1 MNQLKQIHAY
11 SLRNGLDHT
20 KFLIEKLLQL
30 PDLPYACTLFVQIPK
45 PSVYLYNKFIQTF
58 SSIGQPQRCWL
69 LYCQMCFQG
78 CSPNQY
84 SFTFL
89 FPACASLFNVYPGQ
103 MLHSHFCKSGFA
115 SDIFAMTA
123 LLDMYAKL
131 GMLRCARQLFD
142 EMSVR
147 DIPTWN
153 SLIAG
158 YARSGHMEAALELFN
173 KMPVRNVISWTALIS
188 GYAQHGKYAKALEMF
203 IGLENEKGTKP
214 NEVSIASV
222 LPACSQLGALDIGK
236 RIEAYARNNGFFK
249 NMYVSNAILE
259 LHARC
264 GNIEEAGRIFDEI
277 GSKRNL
283 CSWNTMIM
291 GLAVHGRCI
300 DALQLYDQMLI
311 QKMRLDDVTF
321 VGLLLACTHGGMVT
335 EGRQLFESMESKFQ
349 IAPKLEHYGCLVD
362 LLGRAGELHEAYN
375 LIQNM
380 PMAPDSVIW
389 GTLLGACSFHGNVEL
404 GEVAAESLFKLEPW
418 NPGNYVILSNIYA
431 KAGDWSGVARLRK
444 MMKGAHITKR
454 AGYSY
459 IEVGDGIH
467 EFIVEDRSHL
477 KSGEIYALLHRI
489 YAIIKLHKHAH
500 HDQNED
506 EELLN
511 S

>member
-30 PDLPYACTLFVQIPK
+30 PDLPYACTLFDQIPK

-58 SSIGQPQRCWL
+58 SSIGHPHRCWL
-69 LYCQMCFQG
+69 LYCQMCSQG
-78 CSPNQY
+78 CSRISIHSPF
-84 SFTFL
+84 SF
-89 FPACASLFNVYPGQ
+89 ACASLFNVYPGQ
-103 MLHSHFCKSGFA
+103 MLFSF
-115 SDIFAMTA
+115 
-123 LLDMYAKL
+123 
-131 GMLRCARQLFD
+131 
-142 EMSVR
+142 VR
-147 DIPTWN
+147 
-153 SLIAG
+153 
-158 YARSGHMEAALELFN
+158 HMEAALELFN

-188 GYAQHGKYAKALEMF
+188 GYAQNGKYAKALEMF

-249 NMYVSNAILE
+249 NAYVSNAVLE

-264 GNIEEAGRIFDEI
+264 GNIEEAQQVFDEI

-311 QKMRLDDVTF
+311 RKMRPDDVTF
-321 VGLLLACTHGGMVT
+321 VGLLLACTHGGMVA

-349 IAPKLEHYGCLVD
+349 VAPKLEHYGCLVD
-362 LLGRAGELHEAYN
+362 LLGRAGELQEAYN

-431 KAGDWSGVARLRK
+431 LAGDWSGVARLRK
-444 MMKGAHITKR
+444 MMKGGHITKR

-477 KSGEIYALLHRI
+477 KSGEIYALLHKI
-489 YAIIKLHKHAH
+489 YDIIKLHKHVH
-500 HDQNED
+500 HDPNED
-506 EELLN
+506 EELLY
-511 S
+511 SS

>member
-30 PDLPYACTLFVQIPK
+30 PDLPYACTLFDQIPK

-58 SSIGQPQRCWL
+58 SSIGHPHRCWL
-69 LYCQMCFQG
+69 LYCQMCSQG
-78 CSPNQY
+78 
-84 SFTFL
+84 
-89 FPACASLFNVYPGQ
+89 
-103 MLHSHFCKSGFA
+103 LHANCLMKCVEIYHLEFVDCGLCK
-115 SDIFAMTA
+115 
-123 LLDMYAKL
+123 
-131 GMLRCARQLFD
+131 
-142 EMSVR
+142 VR
-147 DIPTWN
+147 
-153 SLIAG
+153 
-158 YARSGHMEAALELFN
+158 HMEAALELFN

-188 GYAQHGKYAKALEMF
+188 GYAQNGKYAKALEMF

-249 NMYVSNAILE
+249 NAYVSNAVLE

-264 GNIEEAGRIFDEI
+264 GNIEEAQQVFDEI

-311 QKMRLDDVTF
+311 RKMRPDDVTF
-321 VGLLLACTHGGMVT
+321 VGLLLACTHGGMVA

-349 IAPKLEHYGCLVD
+349 VAPKLEHYGCLVD
-362 LLGRAGELHEAYN
+362 LLGRAGELQEAYN

-431 KAGDWSGVARLRK
+431 LAGDWSGVARLRK
-444 MMKGAHITKR
+444 MMKGGHITKR

-477 KSGEIYALLHRI
+477 KSGEIYALLHKI
-489 YAIIKLHKHAH
+489 YDIIKLHKHVH
-500 HDQNED
+500 HDPNED
-506 EELLN
+506 EELLY
-511 S
+511 SS